1 LVKSGKKK
9 KLGSKK
15 AAREASMPLQKIS
28 PNQEGSHVPWA
39 MGEDQVRGSDV
50 LRVFSE
56 SLTDDLALAFE
67 ER

>member
-39 MGEDQVRGSDV
+39 TGEDQVRGCDGLTV
-50 LRVFSE
+50 LSE
-56 SLTDDLALAFE
+56 VPMDTLA
-67 ER
+67 